1 MADQMALSNLP
12 SQQAITCP
20 GCGMVVICRDSE
32 SSYFACQSCNS
43 FFRYDDNDDAPEVIR
58 RFYPSNVYMPALPIG
73 TKGRLEDKEF
83 TVIGFMVKQD
93 VKEGVSWREYLL
105 HSPGEAEQY
114 VLSEY
119 DGHWTFIW
127 KIDTEGF
134 DIFNV
139 GTRFNPTYEIR
150 TKTPFRKYDH
160 YTTYKFILPF
170 ALGEFNWNLLDDED
184 NVSVEEYVCAPESIT
199 SEETFD
205 TKHWYKGKYV
215 DRQQIATAFGVP
227 LKELPARAGPG
238 ILEIPK
244 YHTQYGPLWRFTLL
258 AVMVVLLTQ
267 AMIRLGKPSRH
278 VFMNDYTV
286 TRDSASWGAFPPI
299 VTEPFEIKQ
308 SGAVNIE
315 LAASV
320 DNDWMEIEVS
330 MVNEKT
336 GKTYEFTKAVEMY
349 HGYEDGETWSEG
361 SSEESGLFSGVPEGT
376 YHLNIYPYSESK
388 SAVNLRVAV
397 EENTMVYSNM
407 IWMLLLV
414 LAYPMIQYMR
424 KNAHNTYLWGE

>member
-1 MADQMALSNLP
+1 MALSNLP

-150 TKTPFRKYDH
+150 TKTPFRTYDH

-215 DRQQIATAFGVP
+215 DRQEIATAFGV
-227 LKELPARAGPG
+227 LLSDLPPRAAPG
-238 ILEIPK
+238 ILEVPN
-244 YHTQYGPLWRFTLL
+244 YHKEFGPLWRFTLL
-258 AVMVVLLTQ
+258 AVALVILTQ
-267 AMIRLGKPSRH
+267 MLVSLGKPSGP
-278 VFMNDYTV
+278 VFTGAYV
-286 TRDSASWGAFPPI
+286 AVRDSTSWGAFPPI
-299 VTEPFEIKQ
+299 VTEAFEIKQ
-308 SGAVNIE
+308 SGAVNIDMTTN
-315 LAASV
+315 V
-320 DNDWMEIEVS
+320 DNDWMEISVS
-330 MVNEKT
+330 LVNDKT

-361 SSEESGLFSGVPEGT
+361 SSEESGLFSGVPKGT
-376 YHLNIYPYSESK
+376 YHLNIYPYSELK
-388 SAVNLRVAV
+388 SVVDVRVAV
-397 EENTMVYSNM
+397 EQNTIVYSNI
-407 IWMLLLV
+407 IWMLLAL
-414 LAYPMIQYMR
+414 LAYPLIQYMR
-424 KNAHNTYLWGE
+424 KSAHNSYLWGE